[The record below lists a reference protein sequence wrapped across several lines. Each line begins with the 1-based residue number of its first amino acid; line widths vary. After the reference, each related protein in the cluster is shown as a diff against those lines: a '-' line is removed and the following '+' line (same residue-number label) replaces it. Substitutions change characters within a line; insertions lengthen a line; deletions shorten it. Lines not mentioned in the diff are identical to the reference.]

1 MSLTPPLP
9 GHSLVPKVQYLALG
23 GLEGDSSGENTE
35 AGFQECEPGPQKA
48 SSAPQAEIQTGGS
61 LASDFLTKAPL
72 KTVLVFKM
80 LPFASH
86 IGIGVPDKKAL

>member
-35 AGFQECEPGPQKA
+35 AGFQECDQSLGLRKQVQLHKQKYRLGEA
-48 SSAPQAEIQTGGS
+48 WLQT
-61 LASDFLTKAPL
+61 F
-72 KTVLVFKM
+72 
-80 LPFASH
+80 
-86 IGIGVPDKKAL
+86 